1 MKLLKRSILFLMS
14 LFTLVVNAQQTTDT
28 SSVVKVDSVKYWK
41 IITVT
46 GFNFN
51 QISLSNWAT
60 GGESSLSGKA
70 TINFDANYKKD
81 KINFEN
87 NISLAY
93 GIIGTEGSKI
103 QKTDDKIDISSSL
116 GLNAFGKWFY
126 STVIN
131 FKSQFDRGYKYP
143 NDSTVISR
151 FFAPAYLTV
160 SLGLDYKPNDYLSF
174 FFSPAAGKLIF
185 VMDQDLADKGAFGV
199 TPAVIDDSTGIVLV
213 KGKNLKPEFGFNII
227 AKIEKEILKNVIV
240 KSKLN
245 LYNNYLDE
253 DISNKWNIDVD
264 WETSIH
270 FKINKSLSTVL
281 YIHLIYD
288 HNVLIPE
295 YEEIDGKKVK
305 VAEGPKLQFKES
317 FGIGLFFKF

>member
-1 MKLLKRSILFLMS
+1 MKLIKRLIMFSMS
-14 LFTLVVNAQQTTDT
+14 LFALVVNAQPTTDT
-28 SSVVKVDSVKYWK
+28 LSVAEADSLKYWK
-41 IITVT
+41 IITET
-46 GFNFN
+46 GFYFN
-51 QISLSNWAT
+51 QISLTNWAT

-70 TINFDANYKKD
+70 TINFDANYKKN

-87 NISLAY
+87 NVSLTY
-93 GIIGTEGSKI
+93 GVIGIKGSKI
-103 QKTDDKIDISSSL
+103 RKTDDKIDISSSL
-116 GLNAFGKWFY
+116 GINAFGKWFY

-131 FKSQFDRGYKYP
+131 LKTQFDRGYKYP

-174 FFSPAAGKLIF
+174 FFSPAAGKIIF
-185 VMDQDLADKGAFGV
+185 VLDQDLADKGAFGV
-199 TPAVIDDSTGIVLV
+199 TSAVIDDSTGIVLV
-213 KGKNLKPEFGFNII
+213 KGKNLKSEFGFNII
-227 AKIEKEILKNVIV
+227 AKIEKEILKNVTI

-264 WETSIH
+264 WETNIH
-270 FKINKSLSTVL
+270 FTINKSLSTEL

-295 YEEIDGKKVK
+295 YEEIEGKKVK
-305 VAEGPKLQFKES
+305 VNEGPKLQFKES
-317 FGIGLFFKF
+317 FGIGFFFKF